1 MHSSLDE
8 ARACTPLAA
17 GGALVGTAGGLVRLD
32 ATGGI
37 AQVWTASDGLP
48 GTRIESI
55 SEAEPGALW
64 IGTDNGVA
72 KLDAS
77 GHKILFTQR
86 GRSIRDVVT
95 FAGTT
100 YLATWSG
107 GVRKLGASGASDSTA
122 VPLAAGKW
130 SGPRAQVSSLA
141 VAGGA
146 LYAGTAAGL
155 FQLVDGKFLAAP
167 VRRPDLAD
175 SVDAATLAPIAIT
188 SLYGDGDTLWI
199 ASDDGLYARRPDG
212 EVRSFGGG
220 ELRRVTALDG
230 AIAVAGLIEG
240 LQRVE
245 RGRLVA
251 FPGAPRQLTVAQA
264 LGGRAQALCAG
275 GLDGAWLRGGDETT
289 AWIAAARR
297 QGPPSNDISALAAD
311 GDRLWVGTFDR
322 GLAVLERGA
331 WRPLAHPALD
341 ARVNALLVERRPS
354 KPSRLWVATANG
366 LSLVSLPETS
376 ASASAAAPSTAA
388 ASAVQV
394 RRLARDDGMPGRGV
408 LALTLLADGRL
419 LVGTSYGAVL
429 VDARAL
435 TDGAALPRPL
445 RLGAKSADGSALGNV
460 WAVAQARDGA
470 VWLGTTT
477 GLYRG
482 SAEAAGAEPW
492 LRFSLASGHL
502 EDDWVTALVVRGDR
516 LYAGTYKGGVVA
528 IDQAIDKA
536 GLSPAVPGSAAAAP
550 SPTPVV
556 AAPPTA
562 AFRSARVRAGWVNPG
577 GLTVD
582 DGALLVATMDGLF
595 ASSLGGPAASSSSS
609 SSLALSL
616 SRSSSDGAVPGLPGV
631 DVTAAARLGSV
642 LYVATR
648 RGLAEL
654 R

>member
-1 MHSSLDE
+1 MRVHSSLDE

-55 SEAEPGALW
+55 SDAEHGALW

-72 KLDAS
+72 KLDAT
-77 GHKILFTQR
+77 GQKILLAQR

-107 GVRKLGASGASDSTA
+107 GVRKLGAPGASDSTA

-155 FQLVDGKFLAAP
+155 FQLVGGKLIAVP
-167 VRRPDLAD
+167 VSRPDRAD
-175 SVDAATLAPIAIT
+175 SVDAATMAPIAIT

-220 ELRRVTALDG
+220 ELRRVTAIDG

-264 LGGRAQALCAG
+264 LSGRAQALCTG
-275 GLDGAWLRGGDETT
+275 GLDGAWLRGGGEST

-331 WRPLAHPALD
+331 WRPLSHPALD
-341 ARVNALLVERRPS
+341 ARVNALLVERRPA

-366 LSLVSLPETS
+366 LSLVSLPEAAGGAATS
-376 ASASAAAPSTAA
+376 AAGAAT
-388 ASAVQV
+388 AVQV

-419 LVGTSYGAVL
+419 LAGTSYGAVL

-435 TDGAALPRPL
+435 PEGAALPRPR
-445 RLGAKSADGSALGNV
+445 RLGAKSADGASLGNV

-482 SAEAAGAEPW
+482 SADAVGAEPW
-492 LRFSLASGHL
+492 LRFSLATGHL
-502 EDDWVTALVVRGDR
+502 EDDWVTALAVRGDR
-516 LYAGTYKGGVVA
+516 VYAGTYKGGVVA
-528 IDQAIDKA
+528 LDKA
-536 GLSPAVPGSAAAAP
+536 IATPSPSAAAPGALAAP

-556 AAPPTA
+556 AAPPSA
-562 AFRSARVRAGWVNPG
+562 AFRSTRGRAGWINPG

-582 DGALLVATMDGLF
+582 DGALLIATMDGLF
-595 ASSLGGPAASSSSS
+595 TGGLGSPAASPPPARSPSTS
-609 SSLALSL
+609 AL
-616 SRSSSDGAVPGLPGV
+616 PGLPGV
-631 DVTAAARLGSV
+631 DVTATARLGAV